1 MEKQRVRD
9 AGDAGQRQY
18 LRRRRFVAGYS
29 VSHRTVQTDVITEGE
44 ARPEFSLEFSP
55 EFMTHDDEPALGSD
69 LDRDPVIGAVPFDG
83 IDENSLAVKHRSLVR
98 FGAATKCRIE
108 VRSGK

>member
-1 MEKQRVRD
+1 
-9 AGDAGQRQY
+9 
-18 LRRRRFVAGYS
+18 
-29 VSHRTVQTDVITEGE
+29 
-44 ARPEFSLEFSP
+44 
-55 EFMTHDDEPALGSD
+55 
-69 LDRDPVIGAVPFDG
+69 VIGAVPFDG